1 MHRRVLVAVGRRG
14 PPPACCPPL
23 GFDPRQKRGAPCVI
37 PTDRR
42 TLGRCPRPRPAGG
55 APQCSARLPHSSSRV
70 DTLSPGRR
78 ALSLP
83 PGTAAPDT
91 LPPEPTPTPT
101 PSGQGRLSSEGPVSG
116 RGSGSPRRL
125 GPSRKGGPRLPLR
138 GLAGVGAGSGQH
150 RAWGLPSLR
159 PPGEGQEQQLLERQK
174 LLFPCWVNI
183 CRNPRK
189 WLAGERA
196 GGSPGP
202 RPRPHGPAAGPAP
215 GPCAPRPPASMQ
227 TVPGPRR
234 PLGCE
239 MQFT

>member
-1 MHRRVLVAVGRRG
+1 MLCKA
-14 PPPACCPPL
+14 PPL
-23 GFDPRQKRGAPCVI
+23 QLTGRHTQPGQEGAEPSPRDCR
-37 PTDRR
+37 
-42 TLGRCPRPRPAGG
+42 
-55 APQCSARLPHSSSRV
+55 SRHPP
-70 DTLSPGRR
+70 SR
-78 ALSLP
+78 AH
-83 PGTAAPDT
+83 PDT
-91 LPPEPTPTPT
+91 HAI
-101 PSGQGRLSSEGPVSG
+101 GAGGRLSSEGPVSG

-150 RAWGLPSLR
+150 WAWGRPSLR